1 MYYVV
6 AWFHL
11 TFKKKKPNQF
21 GGLTKEKLTDSAN
34 SLCLIH
40 LFPCSIVLQVSIS
53 LVNN

>member
-11 TFKKKKPNQF
+11 TFKKKNQF
-21 GGLTKEKLTDSAN
+21 GGLKKEKLTDSAN